1 MADCQCAIIGSCILF
16 TSRPVSLEG
25 CVDSNGSYGDS
36 DGDGGGCGGNGDGK
50 GTGQATKT
58 VEFSEKIQTGFD
70 PPSFWKKNSIAFFP
84 NKPYL
89 KPCAIVQNLRYKFL
103 D

>member
-70 PPSFWKKNSIAFFP
+70 PPPPHFGKKTLLHFS
-84 NKPYL
+84 K
-89 KPCAIVQNLRYKFL
+89 
-103 D
+103 